1 MVYVALVISVV
12 AFVVN
17 VVAVYKMTHSSTRKY
32 LKRIQKMGRAYLE
45 TRNKY
50 EGE

>member
-1 MVYVALVISVV
+1 MVYVAFVISVV

-17 VVAVYKMTHSSTRKY
+17 VVVVYKTTHSPTRKY

-45 TRNKY
+45 NR
-50 EGE
+50 